1 MVEIVAGAWLG
12 VVEKVVDRKQSDNVQ
27 CEYSLVQAYRPV
39 QHLVG

>member
-1 MVEIVAGAWLG
+1 MGVVEGVAGAWLG
-12 VVEKVVDRKQSDNVQ
+12 VVDRKQSDNVQ